1 MDDKSA
7 IAKTK
12 ETAKEI
18 LDRLEVRGE
27 IDVHMQEGD
36 EDRKYLAVKIIG
48 EDLGNLIGHH
58 GKILEGIQTILG
70 LIIGRESEGQYR
82 VILDINDYR
91 EKREEYLVSM
101 ALQAVDQVRE
111 SGQDLELEP
120 MKPNE
125 RRIVHM
131 TLQKE
136 KGIAT
141 ESIGE
146 GEDRRIIIKK
156 ED

>member
-7 IAKTK
+7 IAKIK

-27 IDVHMQEGD
+27 IEVEVQEGN
-36 EDRKYLAVKIIG
+36 EDRKYLAVKLVG

-58 GKILEGIQTILG
+58 GKILEGIQIILG
-70 LIIGRESEGQYR
+70 LIVSKESEGKYR

-91 EKREEYLVSM
+91 EKRAEYLKSM
-101 ALQAVDQVRE
+101 ALQAADQVRE

-125 RRIVHM
+125 RRVVHM
-131 TLQKE
+131 ALQEE
-136 KGIAT
+136 KGIST
-141 ESIGE
+141 ESTGE
-146 GEDRRIIIKK
+146 GEDRRIVVKK
-156 ED
+156 AD

>member
-7 IAKTK
+7 IAKIK
-12 ETAKEI
+12 ESAKEI
-18 LDRLEVRGE
+18 MTKLEVRGE
-27 IDVHMQEGD
+27 IEVAVQEG
-36 EDRKYLAVKIIG
+36 EEGKKYLAIKLIG
-48 EDLGNLIGHH
+48 EELGNLIGHH

-70 LIIGRESEGQYR
+70 LIINKESDNKYR

-91 EKREEYLVSM
+91 EKRAEYLTSM

-131 TLQKE
+131 ALEKE
-136 KGIAT
+136 KGIKT
-141 ESIGE
+141 ESTGE
-146 GEDRRIIIKK
+146 GEDRRIVIKK
-156 ED
+156 A